1 MKGII
6 PRTFSQIITVTKNDI
21 SKTHLIRCSFIE
33 IYNEEIHDL
42 LGKDVKARMELKE
55 SPEKGIF
62 VKDLNQIEVDTI
74 ATMQKYMDIGFKNRA
89 TRATN
94 MNA

>member
-1 MKGII
+1 
-6 PRTFSQIITVTKNDI
+6 
-21 SKTHLIRCSFIE
+21 
-33 IYNEEIHDL
+33 

-55 SPEKGIF
+55 SPDKGIF